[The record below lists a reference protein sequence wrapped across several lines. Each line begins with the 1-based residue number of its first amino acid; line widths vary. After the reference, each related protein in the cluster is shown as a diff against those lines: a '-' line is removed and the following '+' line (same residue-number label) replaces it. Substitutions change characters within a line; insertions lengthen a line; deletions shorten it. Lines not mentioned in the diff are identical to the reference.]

1 MFALM
6 KLTKTE
12 LTDLHDVIEDGTQN
26 KPNIWNNTTDK
37 RRLVEKITLTTYNQL
52 QDARKYRYMY
62 LKLKENFEETI
73 ERLNEAHQRGR
84 KLREEKDEEIKILKE
99 EIEKLKEVDDEMM
112 FKFGLLPH
120 LKEECDELHEE
131 NKFLKEKMKE
141 KEEIFAKVVNTHI
154 EEKKNL
160 EDFIVESLNLIKN

>member
-1 MFALM
+1 M

-26 KPNIWNNTTDK
+26 KPNPFNTTDK

-73 ERLNEAHQRGR
+73 ERLNEAHQR
-84 KLREEKDEEIKILKE
+84 KIK
-99 EIEKLKEVDDEMM
+99 
-112 FKFGLLPH
+112 
-120 LKEECDELHEE
+120 LHEE
-131 NKFLKEKMKE
+131 NEELKEQIKKE
-141 KEEIFAKVVNTHI
+141 REIFAKLTNAHI
-154 EEKKNL
+154 
-160 EDFIVESLNLIKN
+160 

>member
-73 ERLNEAHQRGR
+73 ERLNEAHQRKI
-84 KLREEKDEEIKILKE
+84 KLHEENEELKE
-99 EIEKLKEVDDEMM
+99 EIEKI
-112 FKFGLLPH
+112 
-120 LKEECDELHEE
+120 KEEKRCVVWLLE
-131 NKFLKEKMKE
+131 NKK
-141 KEEIFAKVVNTHI
+141 
-154 EEKKNL
+154 
-160 EDFIVESLNLIKN
+160 LIKN

>member
-26 KPNIWNNTTDK
+26 KPNPFNTTDK

-73 ERLNEAHQRGR
+73 ERLNEAHQR
-84 KLREEKDEEIKILKE
+84 KIK
-99 EIEKLKEVDDEMM
+99 
-112 FKFGLLPH
+112 
-120 LKEECDELHEE
+120 LHEE
-131 NKFLKEKMKE
+131 NEELKEQIKKE
-141 KEEIFAKVVNTHI
+141 REIFAKLTNAHI
-154 EEKKNL
+154 EEIKRK
-160 EDFIVESLNLIKN
+160 EDFIVEMLNKYV